1 MARTLFEQKRSGW
14 IVGMSALA
22 CAAILVNA
30 PTTVWPQSVK
40 THEEAGRVLAVE
52 KLVVKD
58 GMVSG
63 EVINRS
69 TRLVRDVQL
78 FIRYTWLWDD
88 EMKPGNQDPGSSTYY
103 TLQKEIAPGG
113 RLPFTFQPS
122 PPLAKIG
129 GGRYETSVSIA
140 GFTEVIPQG
149 K

>member
-1 MARTLFEQKRSGW
+1 MTRTGFADRRSGW
-14 IVGMSALA
+14 IIAVSALA
-22 CAAILVNA
+22 CGAILA
-30 PTTVWPQSVK
+30 HTPTAAWPQKVK
-40 THEEAGRVLAVE
+40 NHEEAARVLVVE

-58 GMVSG
+58 EMISG
-63 EVINRS
+63 EVFNRS

-88 EMKPGNQDPGSSTYY
+88 ETKPGKQDPGASTYY
-103 TLQKEIAPGG
+103 ALQKEIAPGG

-129 GGRYETSVSIA
+129 GGRYQTSVSIA